1 MLIPWGTDAPIYH
14 WPVAT
19 VGLIVANTA
28 AFFATM
34 NLDPE
39 TQASLA
45 MRLGDG
51 IHPLEWFTS
60 IFCHANIQHLVG
72 NMMFLW
78 AFGIVVEGKLGW
90 LRFLVV
96 YLGIGVGES
105 ALEQL
110 LFRTGTPGFSVGASA
125 AIYGLLA
132 VCMVWAPRN
141 ELHCLSFF
149 QFRIANW
156 DLPILLFAVLYIG
169 IEVFMTAISAGQI
182 FSALAHSTGAL
193 VGFLV
198 GVAML
203 KGGVV
208 DCENWDLF
216 TVMRGEHI
224 QPIGGRRSLAKF
236 APSPSERKAK
246 AKKPKRRKVSS
257 EEDLQMEDPASA
269 ATRSLRLG
277 LENGEVEASLAAYR
291 RGMRKVPGWSPS
303 ESDLRELIKLL
314 IAAKNWRPAIE
325 VMEAYLQQVESPRPA
340 IRLTLAQVL
349 AYEVERPAHALRVLS
364 ETPESSLPPSL
375 QPTHRKVVRK
385 AEAMRE
391 EGDLER
397 EGDTA

>member
-1 MLIPWGTDAPIYH
+1 
-14 WPVAT
+14 
-19 VGLIVANTA
+19 
-28 AFFATM
+28 
-34 NLDPE
+34 
-39 TQASLA
+39 
-45 MRLGDG
+45 
-51 IHPLEWFTS
+51 
-60 IFCHANIQHLVG
+60 
-72 NMMFLW
+72 
-78 AFGIVVEGKLGW
+78 
-90 LRFLVV
+90 
-96 YLGIGVGES
+96 
-105 ALEQL
+105 
-110 LFRTGTPGFSVGASA
+110 
-125 AIYGLLA
+125 
-132 VCMVWAPRN
+132 
-141 ELHCLSFF
+141 
-149 QFRIANW
+149 
-156 DLPILLFAVLYIG
+156 
-169 IEVFMTAISAGQI
+169 
-182 FSALAHSTGAL
+182 
-193 VGFLV
+193 
-198 GVAML
+198 
-203 KGGVV
+203 
-208 DCENWDLF
+208 
-216 TVMRGEHI
+216 MRGEHI

-391 EGDLER
+391 EGVLEL
-397 EGDTA
+397 EGDTW

>member
-110 LFRTGTPGFSVGASA
+110 LFRTGTPGFSVGGHLWIAR
-125 AIYGLLA
+125 GLHGLGTA
-132 VCMVWAPRN
+132 QRAPLL
-141 ELHCLSFF
+141 ELF
-149 QFRIANW
+149 
-156 DLPILLFAVLYIG
+156 P
-169 IEVFMTAISAGQI
+169 
-182 FSALAHSTGAL
+182 
-193 VGFLV
+193 
-198 GVAML
+198 
-203 KGGVV
+203 
-208 DCENWDLF
+208 
-216 TVMRGEHI
+216 
-224 QPIGGRRSLAKF
+224 
-236 APSPSERKAK
+236 
-246 AKKPKRRKVSS
+246 
-257 EEDLQMEDPASA
+257 
-269 ATRSLRLG
+269 
-277 LENGEVEASLAAYR
+277 
-291 RGMRKVPGWSPS
+291 VPH
-303 ESDLRELIKLL
+303 RELGFADL
-314 IAAKNWRPAIE
+314 
-325 VMEAYLQQVESPRPA
+325 
-340 IRLTLAQVL
+340 
-349 AYEVERPAHALRVLS
+349 ALRG
-364 ETPESSLPPSL
+364 SL
-375 QPTHRKVVRK
+375 HRH
-385 AEAMRE
+385 
-391 EGDLER
+391 
-397 EGDTA
+397 